1 MRKAVDLT
9 KFTKEISKSLS
20 ISAGFNDPTDW
31 VSTGNYLLNYLISGN
46 WYKGIPLGKL
56 SMFAGASGSGKSLV
70 CSGNLVRECQKNDIM
85 PIVLD
90 TENALD
96 QEWLERLGVDTSP
109 DKFMRFPVVM
119 INDVGKI
126 LYTFIE
132 DYKANYMDLEPTD
145 RPKFMFIID
154 SLGML
159 ITDTDADQFKKGDMK
174 GDMGRKP
181 KQLNALVRNIMGK
194 IADCNIG
201 VVCTNHTYE
210 SQDMFDPDQK
220 ISGGSGIVFAS
231 SIVVASEK
239 FKLKED
245 KNGTKGTDVLGIRS
259 KFKVMKT
266 RYGRPY
272 EVANTHIRFD
282 TGLEPFSGCLDYF
295 ERVGAVQKEGNKLKY
310 ITKDGEE
317 IKEFRKNFTD
327 DILRRIID
335 EWDYEKYRLI
345 SADTDDLVH
354 DETAPET
361 EDQPTN

>member
-109 DKFMRFPVVM
+109 EKFMRFPVVM

-132 DYKANYMDLEPTD
+132 DYKANYMDLEPVD

-295 ERVGAVQKEGNKLKY
+295 ERVGAVQKDGNKLKY

-361 EDQPTN
+361 EDQPTK